1 MTVHM
6 LLDRLARFVVRQRRL
21 VLLFSLGAFLVAG
34 AVGGGV
40 ASKLQSGGFEDPSA
54 PSARAAHLLHDRFG
68 GGEPNLLFLVTA
80 KGGNVD
86 SPDVIAAGTALTQ
99 RLAKEPGVEQ
109 ALSYWT
115 IGSPP
120 PLRSTKG
127 DQAMVFVRLAGSDDQ
142 VIKRVK
148 TLDPGYVGDRGPIV
162 VAAGGR
168 GPLFEEV
175 GSTIEKDLKRAETIA
190 FPITLALL
198 VVVFGSLIAASLPL
212 AIGVTAIVGSFLV
225 LRVLTLFTDVS
236 IFSLNLTTAM
246 GLGLAIDYSL
256 FVVSRFREEMRGGYS
271 VEDAVVR
278 TMQTAGRTV
287 LFSAATVAIS
297 LAALLIF
304 PMYFL
309 RSFAYAGVAVVTVAA
324 LGAVILLP
332 ALLATLG
339 KRVGKARRREKP
351 EGEGF
356 WHRVAI
362 VVMRRPLP
370 IATAVI
376 VFLLFLGG
384 PFLGIK
390 FGLPDDRVL
399 PKASPGRQVNDQLR
413 NNFSAQEGSP
423 ISVVAPDVAAPPTH
437 ASEISTYAMALSKL
451 DGIVRVD
458 AMTGSYIAGQQVAG
472 PNPTS
477 VRFLAAKGTW
487 LSLVSKVE
495 PVSPAGE
502 RLIKEV
508 RAEKA
513 PFDVIVGGQSAQ
525 LVDSKASL
533 FSKLPWAGLLIAIV
547 TFTVLFLMFGSVLVP
562 AKAVVLNLLSLTAT
576 FGAMV
581 WIFQEGHL
589 SGFFNFTPTGVID
602 TTTPI
607 LMFCIAFGLSMD
619 YEVFLLS
626 RIKEEHDRGGD
637 NEHSVALGLERTGGL
652 VTAAAALLAIVFLAM
667 TTSHVAFIKLFGLG
681 LAMAVIMDATLI
693 RGALVPAFMRLAGN
707 ANWWAPGPLRR
718 LHDRFGI
725 SESATLVPMR
735 DELYRRGVVK
745 AAKACT
751 SEDELYALL
760 EDENLT
766 VDELLGWGAP
776 AKLLQRAS

>member
-1 MTVHM
+1 M
-6 LLDRLARFVVRQRRL
+6 LLDRLARFVVHRRRF
-21 VLLFSLGAFLVAG
+21 VLAASAAVFLVA
-34 AVGGGV
+34 AVLGGGV
-40 ASKLQSGGFEDPSA
+40 AKHLQSGGFEDPNA
-54 PSARAAHLLHDRFG
+54 ASARARALLDARFG
-68 GGEPNLLFLVTA
+68 GGQPNLLFLVTA

-86 SPDVIAAGTALTQ
+86 APDVVAAGIALTQ
-99 RLAKEPGVEQ
+99 KLMTERGVEA

-115 IGSPP
+115 LGSAP
-120 PLRSTKG
+120 PLKSTKG
-127 DQAMVFVRLAGSDDQ
+127 DQAMVFVRVGGRDDD

-148 TLDPGYVGDRGPIV
+148 TLDPQFVGDRGPIT
-162 VAAGGR
+162 VAAGGQ
-168 GPLFEEV
+168 GPLYEEV
-175 GSTIEKDLKRAETIA
+175 GSTIEKDLARAEATA
-190 FPITLALL
+190 FPIILLLL
-198 VVVFGSLIAASLPL
+198 VVVFGSVLAASLPL
-212 AIGVTAIVGSFLV
+212 AIGVFAIIGTFFV
-225 LRVLTLFTDVS
+225 LRLLTLVTDVS

-246 GLGLAIDYSL
+246 SLGLAVDYSL
-256 FVVSRFREEMRGGYS
+256 FVVSRFREELQGGYS
-271 VEDAVVR
+271 LEDAIVR
-278 TMQTAGRTV
+278 SVQTAGRTV

-309 RSFAYAGVAVVTVAA
+309 RSFAYAGVAVVLVASV
-324 LGAVILLP
+324 GAIIILP
-332 ALLATLG
+332 ALLATFG
-339 KRVGKARRREKP
+339 KRIGKARRRQKP
-351 EGEGF
+351 VGEGF
-356 WHRVAI
+356 WHRVAV

-370 IATAVI
+370 IASAVI
-376 VFLLFLGG
+376 ALLLILGV

-399 PKASPGRQVNDQLR
+399 PKSSPGRQVNDQLR
-413 NNFSAQEGSP
+413 HNFGAQEGAP
-423 ISVVAPDVAAPPTH
+423 ISVVAPGVDNPQAQAATID
-437 ASEISTYAMALSKL
+437 AYGAQLSALA
-451 DGIVRVD
+451 GIVRVD
-458 AMTGSYIAGQQVAG
+458 ALTGSFIGGQKVIG
-472 PNPTS
+472 SNPTS
-477 VRFLAAKGTW
+477 ARFARTDGGRGTW

-495 PVSPAGE
+495 PVSPEGE
-502 RLIKEV
+502 RLIGEV
-508 RAEKA
+508 RRTPA
-513 PFDVIVGGQSAQ
+513 PFDVLVGGQSAQ
-525 LVDSKASL
+525 LVDSKSSL
-533 FSKLPWAGLLIAIV
+533 FSKLPWAGLLIALV

-581 WIFQEGHL
+581 WIFQDGHL
-589 SGFFNFTPTGVID
+589 SGFLNFTPTGVVD

-637 NEHSVALGLERTGGL
+637 NQRSVAVGLEHTGRI

-667 TTSHVAFIKLFGLG
+667 VTSHVTFIKLFGLG
-681 LAMAVIMDATLI
+681 LAMAVVMDATLI

-735 DELYRRGVVK
+735 DEVYRRGVVR
-745 AAKACT
+745 AAKRCGT
-751 SEDELYALL
+751 EQELFALL

-766 VDELLGWGAP
+766 VDELLGWGGSP
-776 AKLLQRAS
+776 KLLQRTS

>member
-1 MTVHM
+1 M
-6 LLDRLARFVVRQRRL
+6 LLDRLARFVVRRHRL
-21 VLLFSLGAFLVAG
+21 VLLASLAAFIVA
-34 AVGGGV
+34 AVVGGGV
-40 ASKLQSGGFEDPSA
+40 SKHLQSGGFEDPKA
-54 PSARAAHLLHDRFG
+54 PSARAARLLHDHFG

-80 KGGNVD
+80 KSGNVD
-86 SPDVIAAGTALTQ
+86 APDVATAGTALTA
-99 RLAKEPGVEQ
+99 RLAKEPGVEA

-120 PLRSTKG
+120 PLRGTKG
-127 DQAMVFVRLAGSDDQ
+127 DQAMVFVRVAGSDDQ

-148 TLDPGYVGDRGPIV
+148 TLEPTYVGDRGPIV

-168 GPLFEEV
+168 GALFAEV
-175 GSTIEKDLKRAETIA
+175 GTTIEKDLARAEGLA
-190 FPITLALL
+190 FPIIL
-198 VVVFGSLIAASLPL
+198 VVLIVVFGGLVAASLPL
-212 AIGVTAIVGSFLV
+212 AIGVLAIIGTFFV
-225 LRVLTLFTDVS
+225 LRLLTLVTDVS

-246 GLGLAIDYSL
+246 SLGLAVDYSL
-256 FVVSRFREEMRGGYS
+256 FVVSRFREELQAGYS

-278 TMQTAGRTV
+278 SMQTAGRTV

-297 LAALLIF
+297 LGALLIF

-309 RSFAYAGVAVVTVAA
+309 RSFAYAGIAVVAVASVGAVVVLPAMLAA
-324 LGAVILLP
+324 LGN
-332 ALLATLG
+332 
-339 KRVGKARRREKP
+339 RVGKSRRHQKP
-351 EGEGF
+351 VGEGF
-356 WHRVAI
+356 WHRVAV

-370 IATAVI
+370 IATAV
-376 VFLLFLGG
+376 VALLLFLGA
-384 PFLGIK
+384 PFLNIK

-399 PKASPGRQVNDQLR
+399 PKSSIGRQVNDQLR
-413 NNFSAQEGSP
+413 SNFSAQEGSP
-423 ISVVAPDVAAPPTH
+423 ISVVAPDVDTPTRQPE
-437 ASEISTYAMALSKL
+437 AIDTYATTLSKL
-451 DGIVRVD
+451 DGVARVD
-458 AMTGSYIAGQQVAG
+458 AFTGSYIGGQRVIGAS
-472 PNPTS
+472 PTS
-477 VRFLAAKGTW
+477 ARFITLDGKGTW
-487 LSLVSKVE
+487 LSIVSKVE

-502 RLIKEV
+502 HLIHEV
-508 RAEKA
+508 RDTPA
-513 PFDVIVGGQSAQ
+513 PFNVLVGGQSAQ

-533 FSKLPWAGLLIAIV
+533 FSRLPWAGLLIALV

-589 SGFFNFTPTGVID
+589 KGFFNFTPTGVID

-637 NEHSVALGLERTGGL
+637 NQRSVAVGLEHTGRI

-681 LAMAVIMDATLI
+681 LAMAVVMDATLI
-693 RGALVPAFMRLAGN
+693 RGTLVPAFMRLAGD
-707 ANWWAPGPLRR
+707 ANWWAPAPLRR
-718 LHDRFGI
+718 IYDRFGI

-735 DELYRRGVVK
+735 DELYRRGVVR
-745 AAKACT
+745 AAKKCS
-751 SEDELYALL
+751 SEDELFALL
-760 EDENLT
+760 EEENLT
-766 VDELLGWGAP
+766 VDELLGFGAP
-776 AKLLQRAS
+776 ASLLQGSS